1 MNYALKEYLPS
12 HKVDAVL
19 IEARWEEDDLASL
32 GETIAWLRQRGI
44 PAILFGPIVQYD
56 SSLPRLL
63 AMSINENDPL
73 LPRRHLES
81 FVKPLDLQMEELA
94 RDTWHVPYV
103 SMRGIFCGDD
113 SCTQYGAPGVPLLSD
128 YGHLTKA
135 GSILAARKVSGLG
148 VLYGEPQPTGSLE
161 VAGEN
166 P

>member
-1 MNYALKEYLPS
+1 MGTNWGQS
-12 HKVDAVL
+12 HIVPFAPAHAVL
-19 IEARWEEDDLASL
+19 IEAHWEEGDLASI
-32 GETIAWLRQRGI
+32 GETITWLKGHGI

-81 FVKPLDLQMEELA
+81 FVKPLDLRMEALA
-94 RDTWHVPYV
+94 RDAWHVPYV

-113 SCTQYGAPGVPLLSD
+113 SCTEYAAPGVPLLLD

-135 GSILAARKVSGLG
+135 GSVLAARKVSDLG
-148 VLYGEPQPTGSLE
+148 VL
-161 VAGEN
+161 
-166 P
+166 